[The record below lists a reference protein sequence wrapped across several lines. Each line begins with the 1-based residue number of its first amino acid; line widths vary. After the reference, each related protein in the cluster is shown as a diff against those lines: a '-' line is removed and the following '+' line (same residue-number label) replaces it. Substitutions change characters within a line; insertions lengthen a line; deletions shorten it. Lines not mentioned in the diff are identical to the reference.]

1 MSKIVITGGAGFIG
15 SHIAENLA
23 KNGHEIVIVDNLD
36 PYYSVDLKKR
46 NLDIVLNSGDAT
58 FINADV
64 TNLVRMKE
72 IIDSTV
78 DYVYH
83 EAAQAGVRIS
93 VEDPFKP
100 NHVNVLGTL
109 NVLKA
114 SLDAGVKKVIN
125 ASSSSVYGKVKYLPF
140 DEQHPT
146 EPVSPYG
153 VSKLAAEHYCRVF
166 YEVYGLPTTSLRY
179 FTVYG
184 PRMRPD
190 LAISIFTRKM
200 LANEPIT
207 IFGDGEQTRDFTY
220 IDDIVRMNQKLL
232 EISDADGSSMNVGGG
247 HRITVNDLIA
257 HLRDITGSASDV
269 VYSDKQKGDA
279 EHTLADI
286 SLARE
291 LVRYKPETTIKE
303 GLSLYTMWHKQKD
316 DAENRLANAGRTRE
330 LGRYRSTVSIGGDLG

>member
-1 MSKIVITGGAGFIG
+1 VITGGAGFIG

-23 KNGHEIVIVDNLD
+23 KDGHEIVIVDNLD

-46 NLDIVLNSGDAT
+46 NLNIVLESGNST
-58 FINADV
+58 FINADI
-64 TNLVRMKE
+64 TDLVRMQE

-100 NHVNVLGTL
+100 NDVNVLGTL

-207 IFGDGEQTRDFTY
+207 VFGDGKQTRDFTY
-220 IDDIVRMNQKLL
+220 ISDVVEANKRLL
-232 EISDADGSSMNVGGG
+232 NNSATDGKVLNIGGG
-247 HRITVNDLIA
+247 NRISVNDLIKN
-257 HLRDITGSASDV
+257 LRAITGSTSEV
-269 VYSDKQKGDA
+269 IYSDKQKGDT
-279 EHTLADI
+279 EDTLANVSLGNKLIGYEPLFDI
-286 SLARE
+286 NKGLNKF
-291 LVRYKPETTIKE
+291 VDWFKNE
-303 GLSLYTMWHKQKD
+303 GDILEFKK
-316 DAENRLANAGRTRE
+316 
-330 LGRYRSTVSIGGDLG
+330 

>member
-1 MSKIVITGGAGFIG
+1 MSKIVVTGGAGFIG
-15 SHIAENLA
+15 SHIAEKLA
-23 KNGHEIVIVDNLD
+23 KDGHEIVIVDNLD
-36 PYYSVDLKKR
+36 DYYSIDLKKR
-46 NLDIVLNSGDAT
+46 NIEIVLESGDAS

-64 TNLVRMKE
+64 TDLKSMNE

-100 NHVNVLGTL
+100 NNVNVVGTL

-146 EPVSPYG
+146 QPVSPYG

-190 LAISIFTRKM
+190 LAIFIFTQKM
-200 LANEPIT
+200 LNNKPIT
-207 IFGDGEQTRDFTY
+207 IFGDGEKTRDFTY
-220 IDDIVRMNQKLL
+220 IDDIVEANKRALNNKATDGKALNIGSGNR
-232 EISDADGSSMNVGGG
+232 IS
-247 HRITVNDLIA
+247 VNDLVEN
-257 HLRDITGSASDV
+257 LSAIIGAEYEIKYTES
-269 VYSDKQKGDA
+269 QKGDA
-279 EHTLADI
+279 ENTLADVNLVKELIGYEPDFDI
-286 SLARE
+286 SN
-291 LVRYKPETTIKE
+291 
-303 GLSLYTMWHKQKD
+303 GLEKIVEWFIEKNNY
-316 DAENRLANAGRTRE
+316 NVGR
-330 LGRYRSTVSIGGDLG
+330 

>member
-1 MSKIVITGGAGFIG
+1 MSKVVITGGAGFIG

-23 KNGHEIVIVDNLD
+23 KDGHEIVIIDNLD
-36 PYYSVDLKKR
+36 PYYSVDLKIR
-46 NLDIVLNSGDAT
+46 NIDIVLNSGDAT
-58 FINADV
+58 FINADI
-64 TNLVRMKE
+64 TDLTKMKQ
-72 IIDSTV
+72 IIDSSV

-93 VEDPFKP
+93 VKDPFKP
-100 NHVNVLGTL
+100 NDVNVLGTL

-114 SLDAGVKKVIN
+114 SLDVNVKKVIN

-153 VSKLAAEHYCRVF
+153 VSKLASEHYCRVF

-190 LAISIFTRKM
+190 LAISIFTQKM

-207 IFGDGEQTRDFTY
+207 VFGDGTQTRDFTY
-220 IDDIVRMNQKLL
+220 IDDVVEANKRLINSK
-232 EISDADGSSMNVGGG
+232 ITDGKVLNIGGG
-247 HRITVNDLIA
+247 NRISVNELVEN
-257 HLRDITGSASDV
+257 LRSVTNSTSEVINT
-269 VYSDKQKGDA
+269 DKQKGDT
-279 EHTLADI
+279 EDTLANI
-286 SLARE
+286 NLGNE
-291 LVRYKPETTIKE
+291 LIGYKPVFDINK
-303 GLSLYTMWHKQKD
+303 GLYKFVDWFKV
-316 DAENRLANAGRTRE
+316 ENACE
-330 LGRYRSTVSIGGDLG
+330 LNK

>member
-15 SHIAENLA
+15 SHIAEELA
-23 KNGHEIVIVDNLD
+23 LMDHEVVIIDNLD
-36 PYYSVDLKKR
+36 DYYSPDLKR
-46 NLDIVLNSGDAT
+46 QNLEILLANPNVRFIEGDITD
-58 FINADV
+58 
-64 TNLVRMKE
+64 TNLLRRV
-72 IIDSTV
+72 IDSDV
-78 DYVYH
+78 EFVYH

-93 VEDPFKP
+93 VENPFKP
-100 NHVNVLGTL
+100 NNVNVLGTL

-114 SLDAGVKKVIN
+114 SLDAGVKRVIN

-140 DEQHPT
+140 DEAHPT
-146 EPVSPYG
+146 MPVSPYG

-166 YEVYGLPTTSLRY
+166 YEAYGLPTVSLRY

-207 IFGDGEQTRDFTY
+207 VYGDGEQTRDFTY
-220 IDDIVRMNQKLL
+220 IDDIVRGNRRLL
-232 EISDADGSSMNVGGG
+232 ETSAADGYAMNVGGG

-257 HLRDITGSASDV
+257 HLREITGSMSEV

-279 EHTLADI
+279 EHTLADT

-291 LVRYKPETTIKE
+291 LVGYRPEVSIQD
-303 GLSLYTMWHKQKD
+303 G
-316 DAENRLANAGRTRE
+316 
-330 LGRYRSTVSIGGDLG
+330 LGRFVAWYRSV

>member
-23 KNGHEIVIVDNLD
+23 RNGHEIIIVDNLD
-36 PYYSVDLKKR
+36 PYYSIDLKKK
-46 NLDIVLNSGDAT
+46 NLDTILNSGNAT
-58 FINADV
+58 FVNADI
-64 TNLVRMKE
+64 TDLARMKQ
-72 IIDSTV
+72 IIDNTV
-78 DYVYH
+78 DYVFH

-100 NHVNVLGTL
+100 NDVNVLGTL

-114 SLDAGVKKVIN
+114 SLDAGIKKVIN

-153 VSKLAAEHYCRVF
+153 ISKLAAEHYCRVF
-166 YEVYGLPTTSLRY
+166 YEIYGLPTTSLRY

-207 IFGDGEQTRDFTY
+207 VFGDGEQTRDFTY
-220 IDDIVRMNQKLL
+220 INDVVEANKKLL
-232 EISDADGSSMNVGGG
+232 RNKITNGRILNIGGG
-247 HRITVNDLIA
+247 NRISVNDLIEN
-257 HLRDITGSASDV
+257 LRSITGSTSEVINAG
-269 VYSDKQKGDA
+269 KQKGDT
-279 EHTLADI
+279 EDTLACVDLGNKLI
-286 SLARE
+286 G
-291 LVRYKPETTIKE
+291 YKPLFDINKGLNKFVDWFKNEGGYGEKALRFEQPKKHTI
-303 GLSLYTMWHKQKD
+303 S
-316 DAENRLANAGRTRE
+316 A
-330 LGRYRSTVSIGGDLG
+330 

>member
-1 MSKIVITGGAGFIG
+1 MSKIVVTGGAGFIG
-15 SHIAENLA
+15 SHIAERLA
-23 KNGHEIVIVDNLD
+23 RNGHEVIIVDNLD
-36 PYYSVDLKKR
+36 PYYSVDLKMK
-46 NLDIVLNSGDAT
+46 NIDIVLNSGNTT

-64 TNLVRMKE
+64 TDLARMKE
-72 IIDSTV
+72 VIDSTV

-100 NHVNVLGTL
+100 NDVNVLGTL

-114 SLDAGVKKVIN
+114 SLDSGVKKVIN

-146 EPVSPYG
+146 EPFSPYG
-153 VSKLAAEHYCRVF
+153 VSKLAAEHYCRLF

-190 LAISIFTRKM
+190 LAISIFTKKM

-207 IFGDGEQTRDFTY
+207 VFGDGEQTRDFTY
-220 IDDIVRMNQKLL
+220 IDDVVEANKKLL
-232 EISDADGSSMNVGGG
+232 DNKFTDGKVLNIGSSN
-247 HRITVNDLIA
+247 RISLNDLIEN
-257 HLRDITGSASDV
+257 LRSITCSTSSIINAG
-269 VYSDKQKGDA
+269 KQKGDA
-279 EHTLADI
+279 ENTLADVDFGKNLIGYSPLFDIKTGLNKFVDWFIAEQNLRSKREERGIGSYAQSSEWSGVYGI
-286 SLARE
+286 S
-291 LVRYKPETTIKE
+291 K
-303 GLSLYTMWHKQKD
+303 
-316 DAENRLANAGRTRE
+316 
-330 LGRYRSTVSIGGDLG
+330 

>member
-23 KNGHEIVIVDNLD
+23 KDGHEIVIVDNLD

-58 FINADV
+58 FINADI
-64 TNLVRMKE
+64 TDLARMKE

-83 EAAQAGVRIS
+83 EAAQAGVQIS

-100 NHVNVLGTL
+100 NDVNVLGTL

-114 SLDAGVKKVIN
+114 SLEADVKKVIN

-200 LANEPIT
+200 LNNEPIT
-207 IFGDGEQTRDFTY
+207 VFGDGEQTRDFTY
-220 IDDIVRMNQKLL
+220 IEDVVKANKRLL
-232 EISDADGSSMNVGGG
+232 DNKATDGKVLNVGSAN
-247 HRITVNDLIA
+247 RISVNDLIEN
-257 HLRDITGSASDV
+257 LRFITGSTSDV
-269 VYSDKQKGDA
+269 INSGKQKGDA
-279 EHTLADI
+279 ENTLANIDYGT
-286 SLARE
+286 E
-291 LVRYKPETTIKE
+291 LIGYIPSFDVKK
-303 GLSLYTMWHKQKD
+303 GLNKFVDWFRN
-316 DAENRLANAGRTRE
+316 ER
-330 LGRYRSTVSIGGDLG
+330 DLGAKKEEMVMLPYA

>member
-1 MSKIVITGGAGFIG
+1 M
-15 SHIAENLA
+15 
-23 KNGHEIVIVDNLD
+23 
-36 PYYSVDLKKR
+36 R
-46 NLDIVLNSGDAT
+46 NLDIVLNSGNAA
-58 FINADV
+58 FINADI
-64 TNLVRMKE
+64 TDLSRMKE

-100 NHVNVLGTL
+100 NDVNVLGTL

-190 LAISIFTRKM
+190 LAISIFTKKM

-207 IFGDGEQTRDFTY
+207 VFGDGEQTRDFTY
-220 IDDIVRMNQKLL
+220 IEDVAEANKRLL
-232 EISDADGSSMNVGGG
+232 NNKVTDGKVLNIGGG
-247 HRITVNDLIA
+247 NRISVNTLIET
-257 HLRDITGSASDV
+257 LRSITGSTSEV
-269 VYSDKQKGDA
+269 IYSNKQKGDT
-279 EHTLADI
+279 EDTLAN
-286 SLARE
+286 
-291 LVRYKPETTIKE
+291 T
-303 GLSLYTMWHKQKD
+303 
-316 DAENRLANAGRTRE
+316 
-330 LGRYRSTVSIGGDLG
+330 DLGNKLIGYSPLFDITKGLNKFVNWFKTEETIH